1 MLETATVRSMA
12 AHTWEPSTEETQA
25 GRIMLPTTDMGL
37 PCNWGLNPR
46 ERHLWKWI
54 WGDLALMYFYVASRL
69 SSVPRSDQS
78 KGWWKQEL
86 SFRQLP
92 ADRVLV
98 QLVSSLSV
106 PQGCSHLY
114 ITYMDLIVKCA
125 THKQWNKYRRKH
137 ATMCILA
144 FMFLSNTDYWDW
156 IRWIFGNK
164 KIINYESSKCTL
176 KKKKPDQHSLCCIV
190 WATQARVTSNFLVS
204 KK

>member
-1 MLETATVRSMA
+1 MLETATMRSMA

-98 QLVSSLSV
+98 PLVISLSV
-106 PQGCSHLY
+106 LQGCSHLY
-114 ITYMDLIVKCA
+114 ITHMDLIVQCA
-125 THKQWNKYRRKH
+125 THKQWNRYRRKH
-137 ATMCILA
+137 ATVCILA

-164 KIINYESSKCTL
+164 KS
-176 KKKKPDQHSLCCIV
+176 
-190 WATQARVTSNFLVS
+190 
-204 KK
+204 